1 MGDEPYTK
9 GTPMYETISKMLKR
23 IHPITHFIE
32 KKVKNKNPIL
42 ADLDT
47 FILSMIGD
55 ENQRDN
61 NAVLKI
67 NKNNY

>member
-1 MGDEPYTK
+1 MKD
-9 GTPMYETISKMLKR
+9 
-23 IHPITHFIE
+23 
-32 KKVKNKNPIL
+32 KNPIL

-55 ENQRDN
+55 ENQRDS

-67 NKNNY
+67 NKNNYNRIYPFRLYLLEKSVFVVQIWIT